1 MRYAAIVLGVL
12 LLTGCASLG
21 KNGDPLPQITF
32 DHARSYPLYVA
43 SYEPLEVEGTS
54 ESLPVGGFIAD
65 PGRIVHDY
73 LISRFEA
80 AGTQGKLVAKIRSV
94 DIAHERVDSENAIGA
109 LIGLDQKDHYRVS
122 VVLDLNAHGVNGMD
136 WQKQSLTVYRDIYIS
151 EHVSL
156 VEREKLEMRA
166 MDHMID
172 DLDIALRK
180 ILNDKFGVLSIP
192 EAKSEDIQQ

>member
-1 MRYAAIVLGVL
+1 MKHAKIVLGAL
-12 LLTGCASLG
+12 LLVGCASFG
-21 KNGDPLPQITF
+21 QNGDPLPQITF
-32 DHARSYPLYVA
+32 NHVKAYPLYVA
-43 SYEPLEVEGTS
+43 SYESVGLEAGSKLET
-54 ESLPVGGFIAD
+54 LGGFIAD
-65 PGRIVHDY
+65 PGQIVHDY
-73 LISRFEA
+73 LKSRYEA
-80 AGTQGKLVAKIRSV
+80 AGSQGKLVAKIRSV

-109 LIGLDQKDHYRVS
+109 FIGLDQKDHYRVS
-122 VVLDLNAHGVNGMD
+122 VILDLSAHGIGGMD

-180 ILNDKFGVLSIP
+180 ILNDKFGILSSREAEP
-192 EAKSEDIQQ
+192 EDT

>member
-1 MRYAAIVLGVL
+1 MKYATIVLGVL
-12 LLTGCASLG
+12 LLGGCASLG
-21 KNGDPLPQITF
+21 QNGDPLPQITF
-32 DHARSYPLYVA
+32 NHVKADPLYVA
-43 SYEPLEVEGTS
+43 SYESVGLEAESKS
-54 ESLPVGGFIAD
+54 EITDGFIAD
-65 PGRIVHDY
+65 PGKIVQDY
-73 LISRFEA
+73 LKSRYEA
-80 AGTQGKLVAKIRSV
+80 AGSQGKLVAKIRSV

-109 LIGLDQKDHYRVS
+109 FIGLDQKDHYRVS
-122 VVLDLNAHGVNGMD
+122 VILDLSAHGVGGMD

-180 ILNDKFGVLSIP
+180 ILNNKFGVLSAP
-192 EAKSEDIQQ
+192 EAVSEDLQL

>member
-1 MRYAAIVLGVL
+1 MKSAVIVTSIL
-12 LLTGCASLG
+12 LLGGCVSG

-32 DHARSYPLYVA
+32 DHVKPYPIYVA
-43 SYEPLEVEGTS
+43 SYEPVGLEQGLSPER
-54 ESLPVGGFIAD
+54 PIGFSVD
-65 PGRIVHDY
+65 PERIVLDY
-73 LISRFEA
+73 LNSRFES
-80 AGTQGKLVAKIRSV
+80 AGYQGKLVATIRSV
-94 DIAHERVDSENAIGA
+94 EIDHKRIDSDNAVGA
-109 LIGLDQKDHYRVS
+109 FIGLDQKDHYRVS
-122 VVLDLNAHGVNGMD
+122 VVVDLSAHGAQGLD

-180 ILNDKFGVLSIP
+180 ILKDKFGILRS
-192 EAKSEDIQQ
+192 K